1 VARVIGDDSV
11 CSRRFPVYVEREV
24 VIVFGYCD
32 TKEFDSISFPSSKV
46 NFMLGI
52 TLLNVLRMSYVCFV
66 FFIHYKNVVYIAELT
81 FNLVL

>member
-1 VARVIGDDSV
+1 
-11 CSRRFPVYVEREV
+11 
-24 VIVFGYCD
+24 
-32 TKEFDSISFPSSKV
+32 
-46 NFMLGI
+46 MLGI